1 MIQRAYRTSLLVLY
15 QLTVVV
21 GILAMPLAL
30 AARRVGLRLPL
41 GRVVEGVG
49 EAYAETEMEMGT
61 RGAR

>member
-30 AARRVGLRLPL
+30 AARRVGLTVPVRP
-41 GRVVEGVG
+41 VVQGVG
-49 EAYAETEMEMGT
+49 DAYESVDPETNPPK
-61 RGAR
+61 